1 MFALALLRKT
11 VKLCFVWLEIIQ
23 VEKVKL
29 FWNLSFIKRQ
39 TVVQK
44 MLQDVA
50 IHSEIQETSTNRFLF
65 KSFF

>member
-50 IHSEIQETSTNRFLF
+50 IHSEI
-65 KSFF
+65 

>member
-23 VEKVKL
+23 LEKVKL
-29 FWNLSFIKRQ
+29 FWNLSFTKRQ

>member
-1 MFALALLRKT
+1 MFVLALLRKT

-23 VEKVKL
+23 LEKVKL
-29 FWNLSFIKRQ
+29 FWNLSFTKRQ